1 MVTEKYSKSQPLPFN
16 QSKPQELVLA
26 LIFMCFFFSFH
37 FNISI
42 GHELISGLFCIY
54 PQRSVVTG

>member
-54 PQRSVVTG
+54 PQ

>member
-26 LIFMCFFFSFH
+26 LIFMCFFSFH

-54 PQRSVVTG
+54 PQ

>member
-26 LIFMCFFFSFH
+26 LIFMCFFSFH
-37 FNISI
+37 FDISI